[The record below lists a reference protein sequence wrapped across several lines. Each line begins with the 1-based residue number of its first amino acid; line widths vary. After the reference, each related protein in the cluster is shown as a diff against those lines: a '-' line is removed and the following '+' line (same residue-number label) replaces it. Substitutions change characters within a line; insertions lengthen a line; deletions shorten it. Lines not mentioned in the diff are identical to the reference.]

1 MDPRYVRLE
10 DQTSYTG
17 DKAALAFLPKDIQ
30 AVAMR
35 SIRTPAP
42 TDSMVVTPSS
52 DLTSDEAG
60 LLAKAALASGLSTA
74 NLFELLQKQY
84 QSKRVESSKLI
95 PQFSGL
101 GQSDLLQKL
110 AAGTAVVT
118 SGIDLAQKL
127 ADPEAAKA
135 AEEAKAAESQASN
148 IKMIAGVAVL
158 GAIAYFFF
166 FKKSAPKTRK
176 KTRKK
181 RRKRRK

>member
-35 SIRTPAP
+35 AIGTPAP
-42 TDSMVVTPSS
+42 ADSMVVTPSS
-52 DLTSDEAG
+52 DLTSNEAG
-60 LLAKAALASGLSTA
+60 LLAKAELASGLSTA

-84 QSKRVESSKLI
+84 QSKRVESSKLV
-95 PQFSGL
+95 PEFSGL
-101 GQSDLLQKL
+101 GQSDFLQKL
-110 AAGTAVVT
+110 AAGTAAVA
-118 SGIDLAQKL
+118 SGVEAAQKI

-135 AEEAKAAESQASN
+135 AEAAEAAESQASN

-176 KTRKK
+176 K